1 MDTCIRAAA
10 GLTGIPGAISYSH
23 MPTLAL
29 AHGET
34 GWQAHA
40 LPLSVDGIEIMAS
53 LVLLADRRTT

>member
-1 MDTCIRAAA
+1 
-10 GLTGIPGAISYSH
+10 